1 MPGKKYINEDIAYV
15 SFKKHYCPS
24 CKTKLKT
31 VKVSKIVDYNS
42 PEAKDY
48 DFEVGTAGDDFVV
61 TGKVEF
67 VRKEFE
73 CPNCHAHFSV
83 KELKKSEGIDVGSES
98 THNDTGKR
106 NHIWN
111 IILFCVISTAI
122 LLIIHFVKSLF

>member
-1 MPGKKYINEDIAYV
+1 MQGKKYINEDIVYV

-48 DFEVGTAGDDFVV
+48 NFEVRTAGNNLVV

-73 CPNCHAHFSV
+73 CPNCHEHFSV
-83 KELKKSEGIDVGSES
+83 KELKKSEGIDVGSVS
-98 THNDTGKR
+98 TSDTTRKR
-106 NHIWN
+106 SNIWN

>member
-1 MPGKKYINEDIAYV
+1 MPGKKYINEDIVYV

-31 VKVSKIVDYNS
+31 VKVSKTVDYNS

-48 DFEVGTAGDDFVV
+48 NFEVGTAGDDFAV

-73 CPNCHAHFSV
+73 CSNCHEHFSV
-83 KELKKSEGIDVGSES
+83 KELKKSEGIDVGSVS
-98 THNDTGKR
+98 TSDTTRKR
-106 NHIWN
+106 SNIWN
-111 IILFCVISTAI
+111 IILFFIFKEFIKT
-122 LLIIHFVKSLF
+122 